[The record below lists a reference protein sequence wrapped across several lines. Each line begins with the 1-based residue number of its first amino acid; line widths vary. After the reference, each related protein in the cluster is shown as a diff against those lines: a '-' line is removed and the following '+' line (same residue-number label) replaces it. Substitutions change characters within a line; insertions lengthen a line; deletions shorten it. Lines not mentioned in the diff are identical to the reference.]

1 MATQSERSEPPV
13 GERGPVGLSQLG
25 QAWQE
30 STTLRILAGLL
41 ALACVIE
48 VVLWSSG
55 QLLVARDL
63 HVMGDLLVYRTGG
76 QAVLAG
82 RSIYA
87 TRRGHFPFTY
97 PPIGALLA
105 TVIARGS
112 TRVVQIGWTLA
123 SLAVLGGVLFT
134 TLRRRFPS
142 LQPSAA
148 AVASL
153 GLLAVVSRTWPI
165 YENYQ
170 FGQVNI
176 FLLGLCFADVVARH
190 PRWPR
195 GVLVGLAA
203 AIKLVPGIFGL
214 YFLLTGQIRAAVTS
228 FASFLAMSLLGWLVL
243 PRDSHAYWTRI
254 VFDTARIGSP
264 VFYSN
269 QSLYGI
275 ALRLSHGP
283 VGKGIYLLAAALVL
297 VVGVAH
303 ARAAYRR
310 GDLVAA
316 AVLVGLVGVCVS
328 PISWIHHLDWVAPLL
343 VLLVFDPTSWWRRG
357 IGLAFLLLYSL
368 RIPLIGQ
375 TFANDH
381 RAVLDRILGGAGI
394 DLFGLLIVGTVL
406 FLPLSSSSAIARP
419 KPVTERGPGSP
430 ASPGPR
436 GSRTPTSLDALSP
449 SSATTEP
456 GRPARA
462 LRLSSA
468 QPARVSEGCAP
479 RHDKSGQAQAGHP

>member
-1 MATQSERSEPPV
+1 VVTQSERCEPPPA
-13 GERGPVGLSQLG
+13 ERGPVGLSQLG
-25 QAWQE
+25 RAWQQ
-30 STTLRILAGLL
+30 STTLRILAFLL
-41 ALACVIE
+41 ALACLVE

-55 QLLVARDL
+55 GLLVARDL

-87 TRRGHFPFTY
+87 TTRGHFPFTY

-105 TVIARGS
+105 TLVARGS
-112 TRVVQIGWTLA
+112 TRLVQIGWTLA
-123 SLAVLGGVLFT
+123 SLAVLGWVLYA

-142 LQPSAA
+142 LAPSAGVVSSL
-148 AVASL
+148 AV
-153 GLLAVVSRTWPI
+153 LAVVSRTWPI
-165 YENYQ
+165 YQNYQ

-228 FASFLAMSLLGWLVL
+228 FASFLTVSLLGWLIL
-243 PRDSHAYWTRI
+243 PHDSHTYWTRI
-254 VFDTARIGSP
+254 IFDTARIGSP

-275 ALRLSHGP
+275 ALRLSDGP
-283 VGKGIYLLAAALVL
+283 VGKGIYLLAAVLVL

-303 ARAAYRR
+303 ARTAYRR

-316 AVLVGLVGVCVS
+316 AVLIGLVGICVS
-328 PISWIHHLDWVAPLL
+328 PISWIHHLDWIAPLL

-357 IGLAFLLLYSL
+357 VGLLLLVLYSL

-381 RAVLDRILGGAGI
+381 RAVLDHILGGAGV
-394 DLFGLLIVGTVL
+394 DLFGLLVVGTVL
-406 FLPLSSSSAIARP
+406 FLPLSSSSALALP
-419 KPVTERGPGSP
+419 KTVTPPSPRSPRDSP
-430 ASPGPR
+430 AR
-436 GSRTPTSLDALSP
+436 ANLDAFSP
-449 SSATTEP
+449 SSTATEP
-456 GRPARA
+456 DRHTRA
-462 LRLSSA
+462 LQLSSVPPA
-468 QPARVSEGCAP
+468 QVASGVPSPGEG
-479 RHDKSGQAQAGHP
+479 SG